1 MNERSRARRTLWL
14 LLIGIVPVALNLR
27 VGITSVPP
35 LLPQMVRQLPL
46 SGVQASLLVALP
58 TICFGVFAFAAGP
71 LRAWLGDER
80 AILVGLVAVVVGLAA
95 RALFPTILLFAGT
108 IAAGC
113 GIGLLNV
120 LLTSLIRH
128 RAASYVGRF
137 LAINMLGLNL
147 GSSVASAVAVPIAQ
161 ASGSLGLS
169 LGIWALFGMIALAC
183 WLPQVAN
190 PRREARRSGEVTG
203 VFRLMG
209 HPLAWALAGVMGM
222 QSLSYYTTLSW
233 TPTLLQ
239 SRGMGA
245 VEAGLLVAVLGVVG
259 LATAT
264 TGPLLT
270 QRIRGQRLV
279 VILCFGV
286 EGVGFAGLV
295 LAPLALAPLWV
306 VLLALGQGA
315 LLPLALYF
323 FIVRAADTATAAGL
337 SAMGQ
342 GVGYLVTSA
351 GAFMVGVLY
360 HATGSWLPPLA
371 AFLVVVMTGI
381 VCGLVGAGERR
392 VPSVTTHADDAP
404 GAAPTGPK
412 TRK

>member
-1 MNERSRARRTLWL
+1 MTERARGRGALWL
-14 LLIGIVPVALNLR
+14 LLVGIVPVALNLR

-80 AILVGLVAVVVGLAA
+80 AILIGLVAVIAGLGL
-95 RALFPTILLFAGT
+95 RALFPTTLLFAGT

-120 LLTSLIRH
+120 LMTSLIRH
-128 RAASYVGRF
+128 RAASSVGWF

-161 ASGSLGLS
+161 ASRSLGLS
-169 LGIWALFGMIALAC
+169 LGVWALSGTVALAC
-183 WLPQVAN
+183 WVPQAVR
-190 PRREARRSGEVTG
+190 PRREARRSGEVMG
-203 VFRLMG
+203 AFRLLG
-209 HPLAWALAGVMGM
+209 HPLAWALAAVMGM

-239 SRGMGA
+239 SRGMSA

-259 LATAT
+259 LVTAT
-264 TGPLLT
+264 TGPLIT
-270 QRIRGQRLV
+270 QRIGGRRV
-279 VILCFGV
+279 VLIACFGL
-286 EGVGFAGLV
+286 EAAGFAGLV
-295 LAPLALAPLWV
+295 LAPLGLAPLCV

-351 GAFMVGVLY
+351 GAFLVGVLY
-360 HATGSWLPPLA
+360 HATGSWLGPLA
-371 AFLVVVMTGI
+371 AFLVVVSVGI
-381 VCGLVGAGERR
+381 VSGLFAAAGPP
-392 VPSVTTHADDAP
+392 VPSVTTTPP
-404 GAAPTGPK
+404 GGD
-412 TRK
+412 

>member
-1 MNERSRARRTLWL
+1 MNERSPDRRALWL

-35 LLPQMVRQLPL
+35 LLPQMARELPL
-46 SGVQASLLVALP
+46 TGIQASLLVALP
-58 TICFGVFAFAAGP
+58 TVCFGVFAFAAGP

-80 AILVGLVAVVVGLAA
+80 AILVGLVAVVLGLGA
-95 RALFPTILLFAGT
+95 RALFPTTLLFAGT

-128 RAASYVGRF
+128 RAASAVGRF

-147 GSSVASAVAVPIAQ
+147 GSSIASAVAVPIAQ

-169 LGIWALFGMIALAC
+169 LGTWSLFGLVAVGC
-183 WLPQVAN
+183 WLPQAAR
-190 PRREARRSGEVTG
+190 PRQEARRSGEVMG
-203 VFRLMG
+203 AFRLLG
-209 HPLAWALAGVMGM
+209 HPLAWALAGIMGM

-233 TPTLLQ
+233 TPTILQ
-239 SRGMGA
+239 SRGMSA

-259 LATAT
+259 LVTAT

-270 QRIRGQRLV
+270 RRIRGQRV
-279 VILCFGV
+279 VLIVSFAM
-286 EGVGFAGLV
+286 EAAGFAGLV
-295 LAPLALAPLWV
+295 LAPLALAPLCV
-306 VLLALGQGA
+306 VVLALGQGA

-351 GAFMVGVLY
+351 GAFLVGVLY
-360 HATGSWLPPLA
+360 HATGAWLAPLV
-371 AFLVVVMTGI
+371 AFLVVVTAGV
-381 VCGLVGAGERR
+381 VCGLFGASKRR
-392 VPSVTTHADDAP
+392 VPSVTT
-404 GAAPTGPK
+404 GAE
-412 TRK
+412 

>member
-1 MNERSRARRTLWL
+1 MNDRSRGRGALWL

-27 VGITSVPP
+27 MGITSVPP
-35 LLPQMVRQLPL
+35 LLPQMVGQLPL
-46 SGVQASLLVALP
+46 SGVQASLLIALP

-80 AILVGLVAVVVGLAA
+80 GILVGLIALMAGLAS
-95 RALFPTILLFAGT
+95 RALFPTTLLFAGT

-128 RAASYVGRF
+128 RGASYVGRF
-137 LAINMLGLNL
+137 LAINMLCLNL
-147 GSSVASAVAVPIAQ
+147 GSSVAAAVAVPIAHG
-161 ASGSLGLS
+161 SGSLGLS
-169 LGIWALFGMIALAC
+169 LGVWALLAAIGLAC
-183 WLPQVAN
+183 WLPQVVR

-203 VFRLMG
+203 AFRLLS

-245 VEAGLLVAVLGVVG
+245 VEAGLLVSGLGVVG
-259 LATAT
+259 LITAT
-264 TGPLLT
+264 TAPLFTHRVL
-270 QRIRGQRLV
+270 GQRV
-279 VILCFGV
+279 VLIVSFAL
-286 EGVGFAGLV
+286 EAVGFAGLV
-295 LAPLALAPLWV
+295 LAPLFLAPLCL
-306 VLLALGQGA
+306 VLIALGQGG

-323 FIVRAADTATAAGL
+323 FIVRAADSGTAAGL
-337 SAMGQ
+337 SSMGQ

-351 GAFMVGVLY
+351 GAFGVGVLY
-360 HATGSWLPPLA
+360 HATGSWLGPLV
-371 AFLVVVMTGI
+371 AFLVVVSMGV
-381 VCGLVGAGERR
+381 VCGLFGASHRR
-392 VPSVTTHADDAP
+392 VPSVTTRMSP
-404 GAAPTGPK
+404 EGAPTGPK
-412 TRK
+412 APG